1 MLLSQGPVHAL
12 LTMPT
17 QAACQTLAATGKRL
31 RMLRDFG
38 SGRISSIDA
47 KSGAKTEMNEKQA
60 EFGKM
65 HKVRAVRV
73 ASASG
78 AKSR

>member
-1 MLLSQGPVHAL
+1 
-12 LTMPT
+12 MPIR
-17 QAACQTLAATGKRL
+17 G
-31 RMLRDFG
+31 
-38 SGRISSIDA
+38 
-47 KSGAKTEMNEKQA
+47 KTEMNEKQA

-73 ASASG
+73 ASASE